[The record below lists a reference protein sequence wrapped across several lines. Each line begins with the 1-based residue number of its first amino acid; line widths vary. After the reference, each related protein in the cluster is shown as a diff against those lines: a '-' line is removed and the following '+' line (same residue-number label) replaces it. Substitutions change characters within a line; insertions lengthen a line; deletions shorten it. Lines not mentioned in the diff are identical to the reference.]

1 MAKKF
6 PLSKYR
12 NIGIIAHI
20 DAGKTTTTER
30 ILFYTGNI
38 HKVGEVHDGAATT
51 DWMEQEKERGIT
63 IVSAAVQC
71 FWKEHLFNIID
82 TPGHV
87 DFTAEVERS
96 LKVLDGVVVVLEGVG
111 GVEPQS
117 ETVWKQADKYR
128 VPRITFINKMDR
140 TGADFLRVVAQM
152 NERFSVN
159 AVPIQLPIGAGEDLT
174 GIVDLVEMKA
184 YNYDEGTVGK
194 IEKEMPIPAEMMDEV
209 EMWREN
215 LLDALADHN
224 DEIMELHLEGE
235 EVPVELVKSAIR
247 QCVVDYHIVPVLGGS
262 SFKHVGVHKLLDSV
276 VDYLP
281 SPDQIHTNFGTDID
295 TEEEIKVIADED
307 KPFAGLAFK
316 IATDPYVGKL
326 TYVRIYQG
334 KVAKGT
340 YVYNK
345 NKDKKERVTR
355 LLLMQSN
362 KQIDIEDASAG
373 DIVAI
378 VGLKNTVTGETLG
391 DENLNMILESMSF
404 AEPVIQI
411 AIEPKSKGD
420 QEKLSVALQK
430 LAEEDPTF
438 RVAYDEET
446 SETVIAGM
454 GELHLEIIVDRIK
467 REFNVEANVGTP
479 QVAYKESITSKVEAE
494 GKFVRQ
500 SGGKGQY
507 GHVKIIL
514 EPNEPGKG
522 IEDIDKVVGGRVP
535 KEFIAPAFAGIHEA
549 AQNGILAGYEVVDYK
564 VTIFDGSYHDV
575 DSSEMSFKVA
585 GGMAFKEAAS
595 KANPCIQ
602 EPIMAVEVIIPEEY
616 MGDVMGD
623 ISSRRGK
630 VEGMEARADGQVVR
644 AKVPLAEMFGYVGNL
659 RTITQGRGIY
669 TMLFSHYEQ
678 VPNSV
683 AEEIIKRRNVN

>member
-1 MAKKF
+1 MASF
-6 PLSKYR
+6 PLEKYR
-12 NIGIIAHI
+12 NIGIVAHI

-38 HKVGEVHDGAATT
+38 HKIGEVHDGAATT

-63 IVSAAVQC
+63 ITSAAIQC
-71 FWKEHLFNIID
+71 FWNDHLFNIID

-96 LKVLDGVVVVLEGVG
+96 LKVLDGTVVVLEGVG

-117 ETVWKQADKYR
+117 ETVWKQADKYK
-128 VPRITFINKMDR
+128 VPRITFVNKMDR
-140 TGADFLRVVAQM
+140 TGADFLRVVDQM
-152 NERFSVN
+152 RERFSVN
-159 AVPIQLPIGAGEDLT
+159 PVPIQLPIGSGEDLK
-174 GIVDLVEMKA
+174 GLVDLVEMKA
-184 YNYDEGTVGK
+184 YHYDNGDFGK
-194 IEKEMPIPAEMMDEV
+194 SQTEMPIPADFQEEV

-215 LLDALADHN
+215 MLDALADN
-224 DEIMELHLEGE
+224 DDEIMELHLEGE
-235 EVPVELVKSAIR
+235 DVPEELIKKVIR
-247 QCVVDYHIVPVLGGS
+247 QCVIDYTIVPVIGGS
-262 SFKHVGVHKLLDSV
+262 AFKNIGIQKMLDAV

-281 SPDQIHTNFGTDID
+281 SPDQITTNYGTDVD
-295 TEEEIKVIADED
+295 TEEEIMVTPDPE

-334 KVAKGT
+334 KLGKGT

-362 KQIDIEDASAG
+362 KQIDIQEAVAG
-373 DIVAI
+373 DIVAV
-378 VGLKNTVTGETLG
+378 VGFKNTVTGETLG
-391 DENLNMILESMSF
+391 DENLNMILESMTF
-404 AEPVIQI
+404 AEPVIMI

-420 QEKLSVALQK
+420 QEKLSIALQK

-438 RVAYDEET
+438 KVRYDEET
-446 SETVIAGM
+446 NETIIAGM
-454 GELHLEIIVDRIK
+454 GELHLEILVDRMK
-467 REFNVEANVGTP
+467 REFNVEANVGAP
-479 QVAYKESITSKVEAE
+479 QVAYKESIRAKVEAE

-514 EPNEPGKG
+514 EPNEVGKG
-522 IEDIDKVVGGRVP
+522 IESIDKVVGGRVP
-535 KEFIAPAFAGIHEA
+535 KEFIGPAFTGIHEA
-549 AQNGILAGYEVVDYK
+549 ARNGILAGYEIVDYK

-585 GGMAFKEAAS
+585 GQMAFREAA
-595 KANPCIQ
+595 KNAQPVLL
-602 EPIMAVEVIIPEEY
+602 EPMMAVEVVVPEEY

-630 VEGMEARADGQVVR
+630 VEGMEAGPSGQVIS

-659 RTITQGRGIY
+659 RTITQGRGMYSMI
-669 TMLFSHYEQ
+669 FSHYED

-683 AEEIIKRRNVN
+683 SEEIIKKRNVN

>member
-1 MAKKF
+1 MAKQF
-6 PLSKYR
+6 PLEKYR
-12 NIGIIAHI
+12 NIGIVAHI

-38 HKVGEVHDGAATT
+38 HKIGEVHDGAATT
-51 DWMEQEKERGIT
+51 DWMAQEKERGIT
-63 IVSAAVQC
+63 ITSAAIQC
-71 FWKEHLFNIID
+71 FWNDHLFNIID

-96 LKVLDGVVVVLEGVG
+96 LKVLDGAVVVLEGVG

-117 ETVWKQADKYR
+117 ETVWKQADKYK

-140 TGADFLRVVAQM
+140 TGADFLRVIDQM
-152 NERFSVN
+152 KERFSVN
-159 AVPIQLPIGAGEDLT
+159 PVPIQLPIGSGDDLQ
-174 GIVDLVEMKA
+174 GIIDLVEMKA
-184 YNYDEGTVGK
+184 YNYDTGDFGK
-194 IEKEMPIPAEMMDEV
+194 SQTEMEIPADWQEDAEL
-209 EMWREN
+209 WREN
-215 LLDALADHN
+215 LLDALADN
-224 DEIMELHLEGE
+224 DDEIMELHLEGE
-235 EVPVELVKSAIR
+235 EIPTEMIKKAIR
-247 QCVVDYHIVPVLGGS
+247 QCVVDYSIVPVLGGS
-262 SFKHVGVHKLLDSV
+262 AFKNVGVQKLLDAV

-281 SPDQIHTNFGTDID
+281 NPDQIKTNFGTDID
-295 TEEEIKVIADED
+295 SEEEILVTPDEN

-334 KVAKGT
+334 KVEKGT

-345 NKDKKERVTR
+345 NKNKKERITR

-362 KQIDIEDASAG
+362 KQIDIDSARAG

-391 DENLNMILESMSF
+391 DDKLNMILESMTF
-404 AEPVIQI
+404 ADPVIQI

-438 RVAYDEET
+438 NVAYDEET
-446 SETVIAGM
+446 NETIIAGM

-479 QVAYKESITSKVEAE
+479 QVAYKESIKTAVEAE

-507 GHVKIIL
+507 GHVKIKL
-514 EPNEPGKG
+514 EPNEAGKG
-522 IEDIDKVVGGRVP
+522 IESVDEVVGGRVP
-535 KEFIAPAFAGIHEA
+535 KEFIGPAFAGIHEA
-549 AQNGILAGYEVVDYK
+549 AQNGILAGYEIVDYK
-564 VTIFDGSYHDV
+564 VTIYDGSYHDV

-585 GGMAFKEAAS
+585 GGMAFKEAAKNAS
-595 KANPCIQ
+595 PCIL
-602 EPIMAVEVIIPEEY
+602 EPMMSVEVIVPEEY

-630 VEGMEARADGQVVR
+630 VEGMEARNDGQVIS
-644 AKVPLAEMFGYVGNL
+644 AKVPLSEMFGYVGNL
-659 RTITQGRGIY
+659 RTITQGRGIFS
-669 TMLFSHYEQ
+669 MLFSHYEE
-678 VPNSV
+678 VPASV
-683 AEEIIKRRNVN
+683 SEEIIKKRNVN

>member
-1 MAKKF
+1 MADTY
-6 PLSKYR
+6 PLNKYR
-12 NIGIIAHI
+12 NIGIVAHI

-38 HKVGEVHDGAATT
+38 HKIGEVHDGAATT

-63 IVSAAVQC
+63 ITSAAIQC
-71 FWKEHLFNIID
+71 FWNDHLFNIID

-96 LKVLDGVVVVLEGVG
+96 LKVLDGTVVVLEGVG

-117 ETVWKQADKYR
+117 ETVWKQADKYK

-140 TGADFLRVVAQM
+140 TGADFLRVVEQM
-152 NERFSVN
+152 RERFSVN
-159 AVPIQLPIGAGEDLT
+159 PVPIQLPIGSGDDLK
-174 GIVDLVEMKA
+174 GLVDLVEMKA
-184 YNYDEGTVGK
+184 YNYDQGDFGK
-194 IEKEMPIPAEMMDEV
+194 SQTEMPIPADFLEEV

-215 LLDALADHN
+215 MLDALADNN

-235 EVPVELVKSAIR
+235 DIPEALIKTAIR
-247 QCVVDYHIVPVLGGS
+247 QCVVDYSIVPVIGGS
-262 SFKHVGVHKLLDSV
+262 AFKNVGVQKMLDAV

-281 SPDQIHTNFGTDID
+281 SPDQIVTNFGTDID
-295 TEEEIKVIADED
+295 TEEEIMVTPDPEKE
-307 KPFAGLAFK
+307 FAGLAFK

-334 KVAKGT
+334 TLKKGT
-340 YVYNK
+340 YIYNK
-345 NKDKKERVTR
+345 NKNKKERVTR

-362 KQIDIEDASAG
+362 KQIDIQEAVAG
-373 DIVAI
+373 DIVAV

-391 DENLNMILESMSF
+391 DDNLNMILESMTF
-404 AEPVIQI
+404 ADPVIQI

-420 QEKLSVALQK
+420 QEKLSIALQK

-438 RVAYDEET
+438 KVHYDEET
-446 SETVIAGM
+446 NETIIAGM
-454 GELHLEIIVDRIK
+454 GELHLEILVDRMK
-467 REFNVEANVGTP
+467 REFSVEANVGAP
-479 QVAYKESITSKVEAE
+479 QVAYKESIKSKVEAE

-514 EPNEPGKG
+514 EPNEVGKG
-522 IEDIDKVVGGRVP
+522 IEVVDSVTGGNVP
-535 KEFIAPAFAGIHEA
+535 KEFIGPAFTGIKEA

-564 VTIFDGSYHDV
+564 ATIYDGSYHDV

-585 GGMAFKEAAS
+585 GQMAFREAA
-595 KANPCIQ
+595 KLAQPVIL
-602 EPIMAVEVIIPEEY
+602 EPIMAVEVNVPEEY

-630 VEGMEARADGQVVR
+630 VEGMDARNGSQIIS

-659 RTITQGRGIY
+659 RTITQGRGMY
-669 TMLFSHYEQ
+669 SMLFANYDE

-683 AEEIIKRRNVN
+683 SEEIIKKRNVN